1 MRAKDIPN
9 IGHQKVGTSQTA
21 KTIVNQSK
29 ESRHGTSLVVQWLRL
44 CLQAVQAG
52 SLVEELRSHMPCGQK
67 NQNIRQEQYCNKFK
81 TLKMVH
87 ILKKFFKNYDV
98 YTTWFASESP
108 VDTCHPGVT
117 KCFLL
122 VINMSQ

>member
-52 SLVEELRSHMPCGQK
+52 SRVEELRSHMPCAK
-67 NQNIRQEQYCNKFK
+67 KK
-81 TLKMVH
+81 TKHKREAML
-87 ILKKFFKNYDV
+87 
-98 YTTWFASESP
+98 
-108 VDTCHPGVT
+108 
-117 KCFLL
+117 
-122 VINMSQ
+122 